1 VKPRSD
7 QRLSDHI
14 SIGVLTRVFPPDL
27 VDGVVADAGRV
38 QVRNRLLPARVV
50 VYYVLGLALFSQA
63 SYEEVMRDLTE
74 GLAWASGWARP
85 WSVPTKAALF
95 KARARL
101 GYEPLKALF
110 EAAAQ
115 PLAVPETKGAFYR
128 GWRVMSI
135 DGTCLDAADT
145 PANDEA
151 FGRPGTGRG
160 CAGRVGPACGGSGT
174 LDSRDTRF
182 ADA

>member
-1 VKPRSD
+1 M
-7 QRLSDHI
+7 
-14 SIGVLTRVFPPDL
+14 
-27 VDGVVADAGRV
+27 
-38 QVRNRLLPARVV
+38 
-50 VYYVLGLALFSQA
+50 LGLALFSQA

-95 KARARL
+95 KARTRL
-101 GYEPLKALF
+101 GHEPLKALF

-115 PLAVPETKGAFYR
+115 PLAVRETKGAFYR

-151 FGRPGTGRG
+151 SAGRARAGAAGRG
-160 CAGRVGPACGGSGT
+160 PIRRCGWWGWLSAAP
-174 LDSRDTRF
+174 TR
-182 ADA
+182 